1 MYTQGQAVLN
11 RSFFPC
17 FDTPSVKCTYSAV
30 VKVSGGPGSTWGCGP
45 IHPINANGSKTF
57 PEFAVCLRGSCRLPC
72 GMCHNTGVSHQRHR
86 PGLCSA
92 GALELMLIA
101 ITSNPQQRST

>member
-45 IHPINANGSKTF
+45 INANGSKTF

-72 GMCHNTGVSHQRHR
+72 RMCHDTGVSHQ
-86 PGLCSA
+86 
-92 GALELMLIA
+92 
-101 ITSNPQQRST
+101 